1 MLQTITKQ
9 PAAVRVQVCT
19 NDSAFAVLEK
29 AQSLVAECVLEQDPT
44 ASRYFAQ
51 IGRIYAGLVQAY
63 YTHAEQDLIPVSAIT
78 DPIVAELEYVEDA
91 GLFAE
96 LVADTDLAVINIDDL
111 VYLSN

>member
-1 MLQTITKQ
+1 MLQTITQTPKPMQ
-9 PAAVRVQVCT
+9 VQVCT

-91 GLFAE
+91 GIYTD
-96 LVADTDLAVINIDDL
+96 LVENTDLASINVHDL
-111 VYLSN
+111 TYLSN